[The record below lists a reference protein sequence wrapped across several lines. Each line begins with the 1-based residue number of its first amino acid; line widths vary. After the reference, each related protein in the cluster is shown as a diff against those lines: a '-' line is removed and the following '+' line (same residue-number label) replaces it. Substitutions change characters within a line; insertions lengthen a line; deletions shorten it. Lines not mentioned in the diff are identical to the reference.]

1 MEKQRLKNKKA
12 KMNNGITLIAL
23 VITIIVL
30 LILAG
35 VTIATLTGE
44 NGILTRASEASRES
58 GKSQVI
64 EEARVDILAKQTEK
78 SGKSPTADELEQIL
92 TPKYGTL
99 SDEENILDRT
109 LTTADGYQ
117 IPVKDIWN
125 GTIAEE
131 IKTPI
136 SKTNSYVGYYADID
150 GNGEVDG
157 VIYADL
163 AMGNTGSGG
172 SGAYTYT
179 IPTESA
185 TNLKDYYIKETDH
198 EEIGFGI
205 KDVISPMED
214 TNGTDRFYVM
224 ALTDVGK
231 YSWYSNTDNLGTLN
245 TKNEFGEGK
254 TNTESIIELWNNDSN
269 KDEEKDIWGQIKEG
283 WFVPSSDEW
292 SAFKGELGINKDNY
306 DKKGLSDGYWSS
318 SLSSLIPNFVSY
330 ISFDSDAYGASGAG
344 LSHNFRL
351 STTF

>member
-1 MEKQRLKNKKA
+1 M
-12 KMNNGITLIAL
+12 
-23 VITIIVL
+23 

-172 SGAYTYT
+172 SGASYTYA

-224 ALTDVGK
+224 ALTDVGE

-245 TKNEFGEGK
+245 TKMEFGEGK

-269 KDEEKDIWGQIKEG
+269 KDEEKDIWGQIKKG
-283 WFVPSSDEW
+283 WFVPSINEW

-306 DKKGLSDGYWSS
+306 NKKGLSDNYWSS
-318 SLSSLIPNFVSY
+318 SHSTYIPNFASL
-330 ISFDSDAYGASGAG
+330 ITFGSDGFGDGSMKMS
-344 LSHNFRL
+344 LFVRL